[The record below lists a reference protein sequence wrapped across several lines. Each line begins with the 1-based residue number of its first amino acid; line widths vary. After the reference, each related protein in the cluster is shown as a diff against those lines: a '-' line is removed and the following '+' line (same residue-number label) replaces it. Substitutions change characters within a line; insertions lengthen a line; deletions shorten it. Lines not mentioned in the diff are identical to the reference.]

1 MQKVLLNMTLTC
13 LAICLC
19 ACSSDVVRESSEFLT
34 QEDALPWLPINSTIC
49 DIDGKESVLFS
60 TNGGYAICAFDIET
74 KRIDTIVARVPASI
88 GAFCY
93 NSDNGTILVQLDNR
107 DLNLWNS
114 KSCTEISCPPV
125 KYHEEFIIWA
135 CGAYNTFFS
144 NGDILYTGFFPVKSL
159 TGFDDYAEFKAKSDL
174 IAVWDISNPDS
185 VKCVK
190 IFGKRP
196 SDQPKDMFIKDWYQT
211 AFNVEDSII
220 VAGTEL
226 SQNVIVM
233 SMNGEKLKEKELT
246 SKFYVKPQKRDFSQ
260 SSSVVEIIEYCE
272 ENMLFGGLYY
282 DRYRKLYYRVL
293 NLATQK
299 DGNSFTKKKSDWVLI
314 VADSSLNKKYEIQFD
329 GDKHRGVIL
338 IGKQGVYIRTADNP
352 KNKTMDLFVFD

>member
-1 MQKVLLNMTLTC
+1 MNRLLFSAILSVFT
-13 LAICLC
+13 ICLC
-19 ACSSDVVRESSEFLT
+19 ACSGDVVKKPEKFLK

-60 TNGGYAICAFDIET
+60 MNGGYAICAFDIET
-74 KRIDTIVARVPASI
+74 KKIDTIVARVPAGI

-93 NSDNGTILVQLDNR
+93 NADNGTILVQLDNR
-107 DLNLWNS
+107 NLNLWNP
-114 KSCTEISCPPV
+114 KSCTEMLCPSV
-125 KYHEEFIIWA
+125 KYHEEFIIWT
-135 CGAYNTFFS
+135 CGAYHPFFS
-144 NGDILYTGFFPVKSL
+144 CGDILYTGIIPSL
-159 TGFDDYAEFKAKSDL
+159 DSEVDYADFRAKSDL
-174 IAVWDISNPDS
+174 MAAWDISNPDS
-185 VKCVK
+185 VRFVK

-196 SDQPKDMFIKDWYQT
+196 SDQPKDMFIKDCYQT

-226 SQNVIVM
+226 SQNVVVM

-260 SSSVVEIIEYCE
+260 SSSVAEIIEYCE

-338 IGKQGVYIRTADNP
+338 IGKQGIYIRTADNP